1 MKTKYYFLVTTISIL
16 LILLFS
22 YAAVSKLM
30 DYHNFIGQLRS
41 SDLLNPIA
49 GILTWLIPT
58 VEFYVVLL
66 LLVPGWKKSGMILSS
81 VLMFLFTAYI
91 AVMLVFF
98 KKIPCS
104 CGGVLQNL
112 SWHQH
117 LVFNIVFL
125 LLAIVGTVLIQKTEN
140 QSPATD

>member
-1 MKTKYYFLVTTISIL
+1 MKNKFHFLVTTISIL

-41 SDLLNPIA
+41 SDLLKPIA

-66 LLVPGWKKSGMILSS
+66 LLVPAWKKSGMILSS
-81 VLMFLFTAYI
+81 VLMFLFTVYI

-117 LVFNIVFL
+117 LVFNAIFL
-125 LLAIVGTVLIQKTEN
+125 LLALAGTVLVRKQEN
-140 QSPATD
+140 QSHA

>member
-1 MKTKYYFLVTTISIL
+1 MKNKYHFLVTIISIL

-41 SDLLNPIA
+41 SDLLKPIA

-91 AVMLVFF
+91 TVMLMFF

-125 LLAIVGTVLIQKTEN
+125 LLAIVGTVLIQKTET